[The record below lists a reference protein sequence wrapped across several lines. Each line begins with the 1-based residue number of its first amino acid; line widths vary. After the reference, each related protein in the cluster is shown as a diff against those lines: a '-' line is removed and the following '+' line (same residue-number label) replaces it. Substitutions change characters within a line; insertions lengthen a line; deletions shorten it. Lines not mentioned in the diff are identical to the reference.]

1 MFWVTI
7 VAYLVLGLP
16 LAVEG
21 RPLDEISP
29 SSPIV
34 DLGYAQYE
42 GTALDNGVNQFLGI
56 RYAAP
61 PLGDLRFRAPEDPVF
76 TTGVQAAKEVIPLL
90 GRRAW
95 IHVLTPF

>member
-1 MFWVTI
+1 MFWITI
-7 VAYLVLGLP
+7 IANLGLGLR

-21 RPLDEISP
+21 RPLDKISP
-29 SSPIV
+29 SSPLV

-42 GTALDNGVNQFLGI
+42 GTALNSGVNQFLGI

-76 TTGVQAAKEVIPLL
+76 TNGVQAAKEVITLL
-90 GRRAW
+90 VCRTW
-95 IHVLTPF
+95 THVLTPF